1 MVWAFILNKYF
12 IMKKIYCFIILSII
26 FSCFAFSQEKN
37 DWENQEVFQINRCTP
52 RATFFPYSNTK
63 AMMSEETFNYPWI
76 YPMKADLISLNGKW
90 DFHFSPSANERPSES
105 DIFTKG
111 NLKWESINVPSCWE
125 MLGYDSPLYVNVDY
139 PFENNPPFIDV
150 KEQYK
155 GLYGE
160 NPVGTY
166 HKTFSIPKNWEKK
179 RVFLHFDG
187 LYSGAYVWCNGKK
200 VGYCQASN
208 NDAEFELTQYL
219 KEGVNELY
227 VQVFRW
233 SDASYLEGQDMFH
246 MSGLHRDVY
255 LFAVEQV
262 FISNHYITSTLDANT
277 GYKKGNFN
285 IELTLDN
292 PTGKKVE
299 KIIEIELLDAKKQ
312 LVWKIERKE
321 VLKEKETKIN
331 LNHLL
336 DNIELW
342 NSENP
347 YLYTVIIRQKDKND
361 NEEMVFSTKYGFRDI
376 KIANN
381 CVYINGERVL
391 FKGVN
396 TQDTHPLYGRSI
408 DVNTMLKDIKLMKQ
422 ANVNTLR
429 ASHYPRQA
437 KMYAMTDFY
446 GMYVMN
452 EADVECHLNWAVHGE
467 KGGITND
474 STWRAQF
481 VDRTKAMVLRDRNH
495 PSIIFWSLGN
505 EAGGGENFLHTYKA
519 TASLDTRPIHYEGA
533 TRGKTPYTDFY
544 SEMYPHL
551 DAVKAFAKSDSLN
564 QPYIMCEYAHAMGN
578 AIGNLKEYWDEIEKG
593 KNAIGGCIWDWVDQ
607 SIYFPQAIKKGE
619 FTKNGFPYYSA
630 GYDYPGPHQGNF
642 MNNGIIRADREW
654 NDKLAEVK
662 KVYQYVK
669 ILSFDKDKKQVVIA
683 NKYDF
688 IDLSQFYIDF
698 QIIEDGYEI
707 YKGTTKLPA
716 LKPNTIAKIKLP
728 YNVELNP
735 EKESF
740 INLQLRLKEANHW
753 AEKDYPMAHWQFAI
767 NEIENRLQEVK
778 ESKEAFLV
786 QEDKTQLTLENKGFK
801 ISFDKQN
808 GEILYWKYD
817 GFEVISD
824 RKGSPHY
831 NNNRWIENDKH
842 GDSISGELASTCEI
856 KLNKEKRKAEIK
868 ITTKGEKCPYTIEYI
883 VYSNNIVDMK
893 VTMNPIVEG
902 LRRLGLG
909 MIFSKDF
916 EEIDY
921 YAKGPWENYNDRQEA
936 SFVGRYST
944 TVSDMLTPY
953 AHPQSCGNRQEMREI
968 FLYKKGS
975 TKGLKIEANQPIA
988 FSMLHFDDK
997 DFNKEKLHPWELEA
1011 REEVY
1016 AHFDYVQRG
1025 LGNGSCGPQTI
1036 EKYQV
1041 PSSGTYSFT
1050 LRFSPLR

>member
-1 MVWAFILNKYF
+1 
-12 IMKKIYCFIILSII
+12 
-26 FSCFAFSQEKN
+26 
-37 DWENQEVFQINRCTP
+37 
-52 RATFFPYSNTK
+52 
-63 AMMSEETFNYPWI
+63 
-76 YPMKADLISLNGKW
+76 
-90 DFHFSPSANERPSES
+90 
-105 DIFTKG
+105 
-111 NLKWESINVPSCWE
+111 
-125 MLGYDSPLYVNVDY
+125 
-139 PFENNPPFIDV
+139 
-150 KEQYK
+150 
-155 GLYGE
+155 
-160 NPVGTY
+160 
-166 HKTFSIPKNWEKK
+166 
-179 RVFLHFDG
+179 
-187 LYSGAYVWCNGKK
+187 
-200 VGYCQASN
+200 
-208 NDAEFELTQYL
+208 
-219 KEGVNELY
+219 
-227 VQVFRW
+227 
-233 SDASYLEGQDMFH
+233 
-246 MSGLHRDVY
+246 DVY
-255 LFAVEQV
+255 LFAVEPV
-262 FISNHYITSTLDANT
+262 FISDHYITSTLDANSN
-277 GYKKGNFN
+277 YKNGNLN
-285 IELTLDN
+285 VELTFDN
-292 PTGKKVE
+292 PTGKKAE
-299 KIIEIELLDAKKQ
+299 KIIEIELLDTKNN
-312 LVWKIERKE
+312 LVWKTNRKE
-321 VLKEKETKIN
+321 ILKKKLTKIT
-331 LNHLL
+331 LNHQLN
-336 DNIELW
+336 NINLW
-342 NSENP
+342 NAETP
-347 YLYTVIIRQKDKND
+347 YLYTIVIRQKDKKGK
-361 NEEMVFSTKYGFRDI
+361 EELVFSAKYGFRDI

-408 DVNTMLKDIKLMKQ
+408 DVNTILQDIIMMKQ
-422 ANVNTLR
+422 ANINTMR

-446 GMYVMN
+446 GLYVMD
-452 EADVECHLNWAVHGE
+452 EADVECHLNWEAHGE

-474 STWRAQF
+474 STWTAQY
-481 VDRTKAMVLRDRNH
+481 VDRTEAMVFKSRNH

-505 EAGGGENFLHTYKA
+505 ESGGGKNFLHTYNAIK
-519 TASLDTRPIHYEGA
+519 TLDTRPIHYEGA
-533 TRGKTPYTDFY
+533 TRGATPHTDFY
-544 SEMYPHL
+544 SVMYPHL
-551 DAVKAFAKSDSLN
+551 DVVKAFAKSDSLN

-578 AIGNLKEYWDEIEKG
+578 AIGNLKEYWDEIENG

-619 FTKNGFPYYSA
+619 FTKNGYPYYAA
-630 GYDYPGPHQGNF
+630 GYDFPGPHQGNF
-642 MNNGIIRADREW
+642 MNNGIIRADRKW

-662 KVYQYVK
+662 QVYQYIK
-669 ILSFDKDKKQVVIA
+669 FREFNKETKKLFFE

-688 IDLSQFYIDF
+688 KELENYFFDF

-707 YKGTTKLPA
+707 YNGKVEIPA
-716 LKPNTIAKIKLP
+716 LKPNESIAIELP
-728 YNVELNP
+728 FDVELNK

-740 INLQLRLKEANHW
+740 INIQARLKESNLW
-753 AEKDYPMAHWQFAI
+753 AKKDYPISQAQFPL
-767 NEIENRLQEVK
+767 NKIENRLKPVV
-778 ESKEAFLV
+778 ESKEKFNV
-786 QEDKTQLTLENKGFK
+786 KEDKNQITLENNGFK

-856 KLNKEKRKAEIK
+856 NLNKEHTKAEVK
-868 ITTKGEKCPYTIEYI
+868 ITTTNEKCPYTIEYT

-893 VTMNPIVEG
+893 VILNPIVEG

-968 FLYKKGS
+968 TLYKKHS
-975 TKGLKIEANQPIA
+975 NKGIKIEANQPIA
-988 FSMLHFDDK
+988 FSMLHFDDT
-997 DFNKEKLHPWELEA
+997 DFIKEKLHPWELNP

-1016 AHFDYVQRG
+1016 AHFDFVQRG

>member
-1 MVWAFILNKYF
+1 
-12 IMKKIYCFIILSII
+12 MKKIYCFIILSII

-37 DWENQEVFQINRCTP
+37 DWENQEVFQINRCSP

-76 YPMKADLISLNGKW
+76 SPMKADLISLNGKW

-105 DIFTKG
+105 DMFTKG

-125 MLGYDSPLYVNVDY
+125 MLGYDFPLYVNVDY

-219 KEGVNELY
+219 KEGINELY

-233 SDASYLEGQDMFH
+233 TDASYLEGQDMFH

-312 LVWKIERKE
+312 LVWRIERKE

-342 NSENP
+342 NAETPN
-347 YLYTVIIRQKDKND
+347 LYTVIIRQKDKKGK
-361 NEEMVFSTKYGFRDI
+361 EELVFSTKYGFRDI
-376 KIANN
+376 KIENN

-446 GMYVMN
+446 GLYVMN

-505 EAGGGENFLHTYKA
+505 EAGGGENFLHTYNA
-519 TASLDTRPIHYEGA
+519 TKSLDTRPIHYEGA

-578 AIGNLKEYWDEIEKG
+578 AIGNLKEYWNEIEKG

-619 FTKNGFPYYSA
+619 FVKNGFPYYSA

-642 MNNGIIRADREW
+642 MNNGIIRADRKW

-669 ILSFDKDKKQVVIA
+669 ILSFDKDKKQVVLA

-688 IDLSQFYIDF
+688 IDLSKFYIDF

-707 YKGTTKLPA
+707 YKGTTKLPS

-728 YNVELNP
+728 YNVELNQ

-753 AEKDYPMAHWQFAI
+753 AEKDYAMAHWQFAI
-767 NEIENRLQEVK
+767 NEIENRLKEVK

-856 KLNKEKRKAEIK
+856 NINKEKTKAQVK
-868 ITTKGEKCPYTIEYI
+868 VTTKGEKCPYTIEYT

-893 VTMNPIVEG
+893 VTLNPIVEG

>member
-1 MVWAFILNKYF
+1 
-12 IMKKIYCFIILSII
+12 MKKIYCFIILSII

-63 AMMSEETFNYPWI
+63 AMMSEETFNYPWLS
-76 YPMKADLISLNGKW
+76 PMKADLISLNGKW
-90 DFHFSPSANERPSES
+90 NFHFSPSADKRPSEN

-111 NLKWESINVPSCWE
+111 KLVWETINVPSCWE
-125 MLGYDSPLYVNVDY
+125 MLGYDFPLYVNVDY

-219 KEGVNELY
+219 KEGINELY

-233 SDASYLEGQDMFH
+233 TDASYLEGQDMFH

-292 PTGKKVE
+292 PTGKKAE
-299 KIIEIELLDAKKQ
+299 KIIEIELLDDKKE
-312 LVWKIERKE
+312 LVWRIERKE

-347 YLYTVIIRQKDKND
+347 YLYTVVIRQKDKKGK
-361 NEEMVFSTKYGFRDI
+361 EELVFSTKYGFRDI
-376 KIANN
+376 KIDNN

-474 STWRAQF
+474 STWKAQF

-505 EAGGGENFLHTYKA
+505 EAGGGENFLHTYNA

-551 DAVKAFAKSDSLN
+551 DVVKAFAKSDSLN

-619 FTKNGFPYYSA
+619 FVKNGFPYYSA

-642 MNNGIIRADREW
+642 MNNGIIRADRKW

-662 KVYQYVK
+662 QVYQYVK
-669 ILSFDKDKKQVVIA
+669 ILSFDKNKKQVVLA

-688 IDLSQFYIDF
+688 IDLSKFYIDF
-698 QIIEDGYEI
+698 QIIENGYEI

-716 LKPNTIAKIKLP
+716 LKPNTIAKIKLS
-728 YNVELNP
+728 YNVELNQ

-753 AEKDYPMAHWQFAI
+753 AEKDYAMAQWQFAI
-767 NEIENRLQEVK
+767 NKIENRLKEVK
-778 ESKEAFLV
+778 ENKEAFCI
-786 QEDKTQLTLENKGFK
+786 QEDNNQLTLENKGFK

-817 GFEVISD
+817 GFEVIND

-856 KLNKEKRKAEIK
+856 KLNKEKTKAEIK
-868 ITTKGEKCPYTIEYI
+868 ITTKGEKCPYTIEYT

-1016 AHFDYVQRG
+1016 AHFDFVQRG

>member
-1 MVWAFILNKYF
+1 
-12 IMKKIYCFIILSII
+12 MKKIYCFIILSII

-37 DWENQEVFQINRCTP
+37 DWENQEVFQINRCSP

-76 YPMKADLISLNGKW
+76 SPMKADLISLNGKW
-90 DFHFSPSANERPSES
+90 DFHFSSSANERPSEN
-105 DIFTKG
+105 DMFTKG

-150 KEQYK
+150 KKQYK

-166 HKTFSIPKNWEKK
+166 HRTFNIPKNWEKK

-200 VGYCQASN
+200 VGYCEASN

-233 SDASYLEGQDMFH
+233 TDASYLEGQDMFH

-255 LFAVEQV
+255 LFAVERV
-262 FISNHYITSTLDANT
+262 FISNHYITSTLDANYS
-277 GYKKGNFN
+277 YKKGYFN

-336 DNIELW
+336 DNVELW
-342 NSENP
+342 NAETPN
-347 YLYTVIIRQKDKND
+347 LYTVIIRQKDKKG

-408 DVNTMLKDIKLMKQ
+408 DVNTMLKDITMMKQ
-422 ANVNTLR
+422 ANINTLR

-446 GMYVMN
+446 GLYVMN
-452 EADVECHLNWAVHGE
+452 EADIECHLNWAVHGE

-474 STWRAQF
+474 STWRAQY

-505 EAGGGENFLHTYKA
+505 EAGGGENFLHTYNA

-688 IDLSQFYIDF
+688 IDLSQFYLDF
-698 QIIEDGYEI
+698 QIIEDGYEV

-728 YNVELNP
+728 YNVELNQ

-753 AEKDYPMAHWQFAI
+753 AEKDYAMAHWQFAI
-767 NEIENRLQEVK
+767 NKIENRLKEVK
-778 ESKEAFLV
+778 ENKEAFLV

-856 KLNKEKRKAEIK
+856 KLNKEKTKAEIK
-868 ITTKGEKCPYTIEYI
+868 ITTKGEKCPYTIEYTI
-883 VYSNNIVDMK
+883 YSNNIVDMK
-893 VTMNPIVEG
+893 VTLNPIVEG

-997 DFNKEKLHPWELEA
+997 DFNKEKLHPWKLEA

>member
-1 MVWAFILNKYF
+1 MKKKFLFILLALF
-12 IMKKIYCFIILSII
+12 

-52 RATFFPYSNTK
+52 RATFFPYSSTS
-63 AMMSEETFNYPWI
+63 AMISEETFNYPWLS
-76 YPMKADLISLNGKW
+76 PMKADLISLNGKW
-90 DFHFSPSANERPSES
+90 DFNFSPSADKRPSEN

-111 NLKWESINVPSCWE
+111 KLVWETINVPSCWE
-125 MLGYDSPLYVNVDY
+125 MLGYDVPLYVNVDY
-139 PFENNPPFIDV
+139 PFKNNPPYIEV

-155 GLYGE
+155 GLYGD

-166 HKTFSIPKNWEKK
+166 HKTFSVPENWEKK

-208 NDAEFELTQYL
+208 NDAEFELTKYL
-219 KEGVNELY
+219 KEGENDLY

-233 SDASYLEGQDMFH
+233 TDASYLEGQDMFH

-255 LFAVEQV
+255 LFAVEPV
-262 FISNHYITSTLDANT
+262 FISDHYITSTLDANSN
-277 GYKKGNFN
+277 YKNGNLN
-285 IELTLDN
+285 VELTFDN
-292 PTGKKVE
+292 PTGKKAE
-299 KIIEIELLDAKKQ
+299 KIIEIELLDTKNN
-312 LVWKIERKE
+312 LVWKTERKE
-321 VLKEKETKIN
+321 ILKKKLTKIT
-331 LNHLL
+331 LNHQLN
-336 DNIELW
+336 NINLW
-342 NSENP
+342 NAETP
-347 YLYTVIIRQKDKND
+347 YLYTIVIRQKDKKGK
-361 NEEMVFSTKYGFRDI
+361 EELVFSTKYGFRDI

-408 DVNTMLKDIKLMKQ
+408 DVNTMLQDIIMMKQ
-422 ANVNTLR
+422 ANINTMR

-446 GMYVMN
+446 GLYVMD
-452 EADVECHLNWAVHGE
+452 EADVECHLNWEAHGE

-474 STWRAQF
+474 STWTAQY
-481 VDRTKAMVLRDRNH
+481 VDRTEAMVFKSRNH

-505 EAGGGENFLHTYKA
+505 ESGGGKNFLHTYNAIK
-519 TASLDTRPIHYEGA
+519 TLDNRPIHYEGS
-533 TRGKTPYTDFY
+533 TRGATPHTDFY
-544 SEMYPHL
+544 SVMYPHL
-551 DAVKAFAKSDSLN
+551 DAVKDFATSDTLN

-578 AIGNLKEYWDEIEKG
+578 AIGNLKEYWDEIENG

-619 FTKNGFPYYSA
+619 FVKNGFPYYSA

-669 ILSFDKDKKQVVIA
+669 ILSFDKEKKQVVIA
-683 NKYDF
+683 NRYDF
-688 IDLSQFYIDF
+688 IDLSKFYLDF
-698 QIIEDGYEI
+698 QIIENGYEI

-728 YNVELNP
+728 YNVELNQ

-767 NEIENRLQEVK
+767 NKIENRLKEVK
-778 ESKEAFLV
+778 ENKEAFLV
-786 QEDKTQLTLENKGFK
+786 QEDNNQLTLENKGFK

-856 KLNKEKRKAEIK
+856 NINKEKTKAEIK
-868 ITTKGEKCPYTIEYI
+868 ITTKGEKCPYTIEYTI
-883 VYSNNIVDMK
+883 YSNNIVDMK
-893 VTMNPIVEG
+893 VTFNPIVEG
-902 LRRLGLG
+902 LRRLGVG

-921 YAKGPWENYNDRQEA
+921 YAKGPWENYWDRQEA

-944 TVSDMLTPY
+944 TVSDMFTPY

-997 DFNKEKLHPWELEA
+997 DFNKEKLHPWELNP

-1016 AHFDYVQRG
+1016 AHFDFVQRG

>member
-1 MVWAFILNKYF
+1 
-12 IMKKIYCFIILSII
+12 MKKIYCFIILSII

-52 RATFFPYSNTK
+52 RATFFPYSSTS
-63 AMMSEETFNYPWI
+63 AMISEETFNYPWI
-76 YPMKADLISLNGKW
+76 SPMKADLISLNGKW
-90 DFHFSPSANERPSES
+90 DFHFSPSANERPSENDMFS
-105 DIFTKG
+105 KG

-125 MLGYDSPLYVNVDY
+125 MLGYDFPLYVNVDY

-208 NDAEFELTQYL
+208 NDAEFELTKYL

-233 SDASYLEGQDMFH
+233 TDASYLEGQDMFH

-262 FISNHYITSTLDANT
+262 FISNHYITSSLDANT

-292 PTGKKVE
+292 PTGKKAE

-312 LVWKIERKE
+312 LVWRIERKE
-321 VLKEKETKIN
+321 VLKEKVTKIN

-347 YLYTVIIRQKDKND
+347 YLYTVVIRQKDKKGK
-361 NEEMVFSTKYGFRDI
+361 EELVFSTKYGFRDI

-381 CVYINGERVL
+381 RVYINGEQVL

-481 VDRTKAMVLRDRNH
+481 IDRTKAMVLRDRNH

-505 EAGGGENFLHTYKA
+505 EAGGGENFLHTYNA

-551 DAVKAFAKSDSLN
+551 DVVKAFAKSDSLN

-619 FTKNGFPYYSA
+619 FVKNGFPYYSA

-688 IDLSQFYIDF
+688 IDLSKFYIDF

-707 YKGTTKLPA
+707 YKGTTKLPS

-728 YNVELNP
+728 YNVELNQ

-740 INLQLRLKEANHW
+740 INLQLRLKEANPW
-753 AEKDYPMAHWQFAI
+753 AEKDYAMAHWQFAI
-767 NEIENRLQEVK
+767 NKIENRLQEVK

-801 ISFDKQN
+801 ISFDKQS

-856 KLNKEKRKAEIK
+856 KLNKEKTKAEIK
-868 ITTKGEKCPYTIEYI
+868 ITTKGEKCPYTIEYT

-997 DFNKEKLHPWELEA
+997 DFNKEKLHPWELNP

>member
-1 MVWAFILNKYF
+1 
-12 IMKKIYCFIILSII
+12 
-26 FSCFAFSQEKN
+26 
-37 DWENQEVFQINRCTP
+37 
-52 RATFFPYSNTK
+52 
-63 AMMSEETFNYPWI
+63 MSEETFNYPWI
-76 YPMKADLISLNGKW
+76 SPMKADLISLNGKW
-90 DFHFSPSANERPSES
+90 NFHFSPSANERPSEN
-105 DIFTKG
+105 DMFTKG

-208 NDAEFELTQYL
+208 NDAEFELTKYL

-233 SDASYLEGQDMFH
+233 TDASYLEGQDMFH

-262 FISNHYITSTLDANT
+262 FISNHYITSSLDANT

-299 KIIEIELLDAKKQ
+299 KIIEIELLDAKKE
-312 LVWKIERKE
+312 LVWRIERKE

-347 YLYTVIIRQKDKND
+347 YLYTVIIRQKDKKGK
-361 NEEMVFSTKYGFRDI
+361 EELVFSTKYGFRDI

-381 CVYINGERVL
+381 RVYINGEQVL

-408 DVNTMLKDIKLMKQ
+408 DVNTMLKDIIMMKQ

-505 EAGGGENFLHTYKA
+505 EAGGGENFLHTYNA

-551 DAVKAFAKSDSLN
+551 DVVKAFAKSDSLN

-619 FTKNGFPYYSA
+619 FVKNGFPYYSA
-630 GYDYPGPHQGNF
+630 GYDFPGPHQGNF
-642 MNNGIIRADREW
+642 MNNGIIQADREW

-669 ILSFDKDKKQVVIA
+669 ILSFDKEKKQVVIA

-688 IDLSQFYIDF
+688 IDLSKFYIDF

-707 YKGTTKLPA
+707 YKGTTKLPS

-728 YNVELNP
+728 YNMELNQ

-753 AEKDYPMAHWQFAI
+753 ADKDYAMAHWQFAI
-767 NEIENRLQEVK
+767 NKIENRLQEVK

-786 QEDKTQLTLENKGFK
+786 QEDKTQISLENKGFE

-808 GEILYWKYD
+808 GEIIYWKYD

-856 KLNKEKRKAEIK
+856 KLNKEKTKAEIK
-868 ITTKGEKCPYTIEYI
+868 ITTKGEKCPYTIEYT

-893 VTMNPIVEG
+893 VTLNPIVEG

-936 SFVGRYST
+936 SFVGRYCS

-1016 AHFDYVQRG
+1016 AHFDFVQRG

>member
-1 MVWAFILNKYF
+1 
-12 IMKKIYCFIILSII
+12 MKKKFLFLLLALVLCGI
-26 FSCFAFSQEKN
+26 AFSQEKN
-37 DWENQEVFQINRCTP
+37 DWENQEVFQINRCSP

-76 YPMKADLISLNGKW
+76 SPMKADLISLNGKW
-90 DFHFSPSANERPSES
+90 DFHFSPSANERPSEN
-105 DIFTKG
+105 DMFTKG

-125 MLGYDSPLYVNVDY
+125 MLGYDFPLYVNVDY

-166 HKTFSIPKNWEKK
+166 HRTFSIPKNWSRK

-219 KEGVNELY
+219 KEGENELY

-233 SDASYLEGQDMFH
+233 TDASYLEGQDMFH

-262 FISNHYITSTLDANT
+262 FISNHYITSSLDANT

-299 KIIEIELLDAKKQ
+299 KIIEIELLDAKKE
-312 LVWKIERKE
+312 LVWRIERKE

-347 YLYTVIIRQKDKND
+347 YLYTVIIRQKDKKGK
-361 NEEMVFSTKYGFRDI
+361 EELVFSTKYGFRNIEI
-376 KIANN
+376 KNN
-381 CVYINGERVL
+381 QVYINGERVL

-505 EAGGGENFLHTYKA
+505 EAGGGENFLHTYNA

-533 TRGKTPYTDFY
+533 TRGKTPHTDFY

-619 FTKNGFPYYSA
+619 FVKNGFPYYSA

-728 YNVELNP
+728 YNVELNQ

-753 AEKDYPMAHWQFAI
+753 AEKDYAMAHWQFAI
-767 NEIENRLQEVK
+767 NEIENRLKEVK

-786 QEDKTQLTLENKGFK
+786 QEDKAQLTLENKGFK

-856 KLNKEKRKAEIK
+856 KLNKEKTKAEIK

-893 VTMNPIVEG
+893 VTLNPIVEG

-1016 AHFDYVQRG
+1016 AHFDFVQRG